1 MEELW
6 AGLPHVLTEVFW
18 TRYIDGLFPWTET
31 CYFWPLF
38 LPCLLFPFA
47 SSVASRPT
55 GPLIPS
61 ILFCLS
67 WLHLCP
73 LLDPGVFLFFF
84 FNVILFI
91 NFWLPWVFVVGHGLL
106 IAVASCWG
114 AQALGAWASAVVAH
128 RLSCPYG
135 IWNLPRPGIKP
146 VSPALADGFLHP
158 LHHQGGP
165 GPVLILGED
174 YTVLSSFYIAKT
186 VLLYINIS
194 MRKVF
199 FLLFYRWRTRDAEK

>member
-1 MEELW
+1 MGRASTRVDRSVLNEIHWWTLPLNRDLLFL
-6 AGLPHVLTEVFW
+6 ASISPLSPLSFRFLCGLPSHWTSHSQHTVLFILTPSLPSFGSRCVF
-18 TRYIDGLFPWTET
+18 
-31 CYFWPLF
+31 
-38 LPCLLFPFA
+38 
-47 SSVASRPT
+47 
-55 GPLIPS
+55 
-61 ILFCLS
+61 FC
-67 WLHLCP
+67 
-73 LLDPGVFLFFF
+73 FFF

-91 NFWLPWVFVVGHGLL
+91 YFWLPWVFVVGHGLL

-135 IWNLPRPGIKP
+135 IWNLPWPGIKP
-146 VSPALADGFLHP
+146 VSPALAGGFLHP
-158 LHHQGGP
+158 LRHQGGP

-174 YTVLSSFYIAKT
+174 YTVLSSFYTAKT

-199 FLLFYRWRTRDAEK
+199 FLLFYRWRTWDAEK

>member
-1 MEELW
+1 MDSSLEQRPVTFGLYFSLVSSFLSLPLW
-6 AGLPHVLTEVFW
+6 PPIPLDLSFPAYFSVYLDSISALFWIQVF
-18 TRYIDGLFPWTET
+18 
-31 CYFWPLF
+31 
-38 LPCLLFPFA
+38 
-47 SSVASRPT
+47 
-55 GPLIPS
+55 
-61 ILFCLS
+61 
-67 WLHLCP
+67 
-73 LLDPGVFLFFF
+73 FFF

-158 LHHQGGP
+158 LRHQGGP

-199 FLLFYRWRTRDAEK
+199 FLLFYRWRTWDAEK